1 MVAAM
6 RRWGVSV
13 IVAGN
18 VVGVSGHYWTRWSA
32 NRAAARLTAGAPE
45 GVRYR
50 VVGRSSQP
58 WADWGP
64 DRGGD
69 GVGELASRWHNRLES
84 AFIAVGAL
92 RYRMQTT

>member
-32 NRAAARLTAGAPE
+32 NRAAARLTAGAPD
-45 GVRYR
+45 GVRSR
-50 VVGRSSQP
+50 VVRRPSKTS
-58 WADWGP
+58 ADGGP
-64 DRGGD
+64 APGGD
-69 GVGELASRWHNRLES
+69 EVGELASRWHNRLES